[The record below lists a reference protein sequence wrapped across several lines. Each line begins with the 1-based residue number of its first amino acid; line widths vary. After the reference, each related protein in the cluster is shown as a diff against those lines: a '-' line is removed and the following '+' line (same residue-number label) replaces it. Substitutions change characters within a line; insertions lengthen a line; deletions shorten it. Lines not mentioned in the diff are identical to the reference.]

1 MALVVVARQFRSRR
15 EDRYE
20 AVLDGVVRQYLDAPA
35 LVEAAANGEDV
46 LWDITKPV
54 ALLEE
59 IEHKNASN
67 HRKAVD

>member
-1 MALVVVARQFRSRR
+1 MTIRVVACQFRSRR

-20 AVLDGVVRQYLDAPA
+20 VVLDGVVREYLNAPA
-35 LVEAAANGEDV
+35 LVEAAQNGEDV

-67 HRKAVD
+67 PRVLS

>member
-1 MALVVVARQFRSRR
+1 MALHLVGRQFRSRR

-35 LVEAAANGEDV
+35 IVEAVLNGEDV

-67 HRKAVD
+67 PKALS